1 MLKIHKIN
9 AGHYWSDGGA
19 LLGVLPY
26 ALWKDKTET
35 DELRRKKMELNLVL
49 IESEDRL
56 ILVDTGIGNRLSDK
70 QKKIYRP
77 SDFLLPYALYELGF
91 KDKDIT
97 DVIMTHL
104 HFDHAGGVMTGMGES
119 DVHTFPRAK
128 YWIQKSE
135 WEIAKAP
142 DGLNKAAYDF
152 EHQLSKIRVCCQLNL
167 IEGDVEIAKGVRAIH
182 CGGHTVGT
190 QYVEIDADD
199 GFYIYAGD
207 IIGTMFH
214 TSPAITSAYDVNRKE
229 TFAAKQRIYQ
239 ALKEKNGT
247 LLLNHDEKRW
257 DVHISELRV

>member
-1 MLKIHKIN
+1 MVKIHKIN

-49 IESEDRL
+49 IQSEDRL

-77 SDFLLPYALYELGF
+77 SDFLLPYALYELGYR
-91 KDKDIT
+91 DKDIT

-104 HFDHAGGVMTGMGES
+104 HFDHAGGVMTGMGEI
-119 DVHTFPRAK
+119 DVQTFPRAK

-135 WEIAKAP
+135 WEIAKEP
-142 DGLNKAAYDF
+142 DELNKAAYDF
-152 EHQLSKIRVCCQLNL
+152 EQQLSKIRTCCQLQL
-167 IEGDVEIAKGVRAIH
+167 IEGDVEIAKGVRVIH

-190 QYVEIDADD
+190 QYVEIEADD

-207 IIGTMFH
+207 IVGTMFH

-239 ALKEKNGT
+239 TLKEKNGT